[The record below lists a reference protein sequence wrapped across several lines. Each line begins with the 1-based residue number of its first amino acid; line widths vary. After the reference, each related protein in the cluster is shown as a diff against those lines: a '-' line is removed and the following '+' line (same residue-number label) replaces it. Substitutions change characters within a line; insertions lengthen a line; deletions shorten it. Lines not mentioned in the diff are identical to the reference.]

1 MVEPYRRRGPGCLV
15 KSAASRRRLA
25 SNADSQSDGQADG
38 GCEEGIGV
46 TEMKS
51 IIRLAWSKPLARTN
65 ILLSAYLI
73 YMRDVGSKEFNIG
86 VMSDDEVKDLF
97 N

>member
-1 MVEPYRRRGPGCLV
+1 PGCLV

-51 IIRLAWSKPLARTN
+51 IIRLAWSKPLARTKSN
-65 ILLSAYLI
+65 EWVVAFCSVI
-73 YMRDVGSKEFNIG
+73 GSGEIH
-86 VMSDDEVKDLF
+86 SL
-97 N
+97 